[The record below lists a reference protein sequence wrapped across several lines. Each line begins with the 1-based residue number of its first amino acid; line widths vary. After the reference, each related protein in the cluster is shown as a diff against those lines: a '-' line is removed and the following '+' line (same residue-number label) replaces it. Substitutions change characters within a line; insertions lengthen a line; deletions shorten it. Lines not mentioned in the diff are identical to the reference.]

1 MSVVAPAAPEVIVGP
16 MKIVQDPY
24 HSKTLVEPAASGVR
38 QKMSHLYCGLLL
50 LIARVLLRNE
60 PNDTLLSAAEEVT
73 CLI

>member
-38 QKMSHLYCGLLL
+38 QKNVVLLL
-50 LIARVLLRNE
+50 WLALVN
-60 PNDTLLSAAEEVT
+60 S
-73 CLI
+73 